1 MPSRL
6 LSLIAPPSCG
16 ICGDGCGAKDAVC
29 PACHAA
35 IHGATARAFHVPGVD
50 YAWAATPYEGV
61 PRRLVGA
68 LKFGRRLALARV
80 AADAIA
86 ANAGAS
92 APAGTLIPV
101 PADPWRH
108 RVRGFDPATL
118 IAKQLARRLDL
129 PLSHCLVRRHRRRQV
144 GKARAER
151 LTSDLGVR
159 AIAVPPA
166 AALLIDDVVTT
177 GATLAACA
185 GALRSR
191 GAEEILAV
199 TFARA

>member
-1 MPSRL
+1 M
-6 LSLIAPPSCG
+6 
-16 ICGDGCGAKDAVC
+16 
-29 PACHAA
+29 AA
-35 IHGATARAFHVPGVD
+35 
-50 YAWAATPYEGV
+50 E
-61 PRRLVGA
+61 
-68 LKFGRRLALARV
+68 
-80 AADAIA
+80 AIA
-86 ANAGAS
+86 AHAGG
-92 APAGTLIPV
+92 PLRRHPVPV

-129 PLSHCLVRRHRRRQV
+129 PLSHCLVRHHRRRQV

-159 AIAVPPA
+159 AIAAPPA
-166 AALLIDDVVTT
+166 AAVLIDDVVTT

-185 GALRSR
+185 RALRIAGS
-191 GAEEILAV
+191 EEILAL